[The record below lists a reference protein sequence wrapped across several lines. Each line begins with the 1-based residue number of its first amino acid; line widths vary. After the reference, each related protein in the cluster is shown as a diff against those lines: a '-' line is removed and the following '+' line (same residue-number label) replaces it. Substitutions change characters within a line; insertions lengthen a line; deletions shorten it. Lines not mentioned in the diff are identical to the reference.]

1 MGSLVTNQA
10 RVLWITVAGFPW
22 PQDQSK
28 SIKAPVLKPLVPC
41 LSNGC
46 YPISLSYL
54 CTGPM
59 ARHAID
65 LLPMLQILAEDNA
78 PQLQLESE
86 VDLGK
91 LRVYWLEDD
100 GGFPVITPVHRF
112 SPCPFT

>member
-1 MGSLVTNQA
+1 MGSLVTSQA

-28 SIKAPVLKPLVPC
+28 SEPLVPC
-41 LSNGC
+41 LSNGYC
-46 YPISLSYL
+46 PISLSFL

-100 GGFPVITPVHRF
+100 GGFPAITPVHRF